1 MDLTGPNGV
10 VRRVLRSPTFV
21 YTGLAALSR
30 ASSILLAPFL
40 TRHLTNA
47 EYGDLAF
54 YQSAAGILG
63 MLLSLGL
70 LAAITRF
77 FFEGSDRA
85 SALAKAGGVAR
96 WLFLFVGGGASV
108 LLAALLLSPMS
119 ESNKHHWLSTV
130 LAAVGTAS
138 IAVPLALARA
148 RQLPFVVLWLAIA
161 ELGGLVAAT
170 LALVGPL
177 GRGLDGA
184 LEAMAVSG
192 AISAVTALAVVF
204 LSVPGKLVWAH
215 LREALRF
222 SVPFIPHFIA
232 NQLLTIGDRWILKA
246 NGLEARLGPYA
257 LASQLSA
264 PIGMIV
270 GAHNET
276 ASAVLGEQSRERGR
290 EWLHAQLPRLA
301 KGYYRI
307 ALPLCIIASASSPLL
322 PLLFSDR
329 FAEASLLLPFLSL
342 SLLVEVL
349 YYPAANI
356 LFFANATRYIP
367 VLSVT
372 AGVVSLVLNLVLIPR
387 WGAWG
392 ALASRLLAM
401 SLRSALAAWLALRVT
416 RPHAG
421 NLDGA

>member
-1 MDLTGPNGV
+1 MTLTGPNGV
-10 VRRVLRSPTFV
+10 IRRVLRSPTLA

-40 TRHLTNA
+40 TRNLTGA

-54 YQSAAGILG
+54 YQSAAGVLA

-77 FFEGSDRA
+77 FFEGSDRG
-85 SALAKAGGVAR
+85 SALVKAGGIAR
-96 WLFLFVGGGASV
+96 WLFLSVIGGATL

-119 ESNKHHWLSTV
+119 DSNKHHWLSTV

-148 RQLPFVVLWLAIA
+148 RQRPFVVFWLAIV
-161 ELGGLVAAT
+161 ELGGLMAAT

-184 LEAMAVSG
+184 LEAMAMSG
-192 AISAVTALAVVF
+192 AFSAVTALAVVF
-204 LSVPGKLVWAH
+204 ISVPGKLVGSH

-264 PIGMIV
+264 PIGIV
-270 GAHNET
+270 VVAHNET
-276 ASAVLGEQSRERGR
+276 ASAVLGEQTRERGKD
-290 EWLHAQLPRLA
+290 WLHTQLPSLA

-307 ALPLCIIASASSPLL
+307 ALPLCLLTSASAPLL
-322 PLLFSDR
+322 PILFSDR
-329 FAEASLLLPFLSL
+329 FAEASLLLPFLGL
-342 SLLVEVL
+342 SLLIEVL

-356 LFFANATRYIP
+356 IFFANETRYIP
-367 VLSVT
+367 ALSIS
-372 AGVVSLVLNLVLIPR
+372 AGVVSLLLNLALIPR

-392 ALASRLLAM
+392 ALVSRLLAM
-401 SLRSALAAWLALRVT
+401 SLRSSLGAWLAVRVT
-416 RPHAG
+416 RPKATIG
-421 NLDGA
+421 R

>member
-1 MDLTGPNGV
+1 MTPPSRYGV
-10 VRRVLRSPTFV
+10 IKRVLGSPTLV

-40 TRHLTNA
+40 TRHLSGS

-54 YQSAAGILG
+54 YQSAAAVLA
-63 MLLSLGL
+63 MLLSFGL
-70 LAAITRF
+70 QAAVTRF
-77 FFEGSDRA
+77 FFEGADRNA
-85 SALAKAGGVAR
+85 ALTKAGGVAR
-96 WLFLFVGGGASV
+96 WLLLSVGAGAT
-108 LLAALLLSPMS
+108 LLSAALVLSPLS
-119 ESNKHHWLSTV
+119 ESNKHHWFSTL

-148 RQLPFVVLWLAIA
+148 RQLPFVVLLLAIA
-161 ELGGLVAAT
+161 ELGGNVAAT

-177 GRGLDGA
+177 DRGINGA

-192 AISAVTALAVVF
+192 ALSAVTAVAVVF
-204 LSVPGKLVWAH
+204 LSVPGKLVGSH
-215 LREALRF
+215 LREALGF
-222 SVPFIPHFIA
+222 SLPLIPHFIA

-257 LASQLSA
+257 LATQLSA

-276 ASAVLGEQSRERGR
+276 ASAELGEGSRLRGR
-290 EWLHAQLPRLA
+290 DWLHTQLRPLS

-307 ALPLCIIASASSPLL
+307 VLPLCILVSALAPLL
-322 PLLFSDR
+322 PILFSDR
-329 FAEASLLLPFLSL
+329 FAEASLLLPFIGLSL
-342 SLLVEVL
+342 VVEVL

-367 VLSVT
+367 ILSIA

-392 ALASRLLAM
+392 AVASRLAAM
-401 SLRSALAAWLALRVT
+401 SLRSALGAWLALRVT
-416 RPHAG
+416 RPQ
-421 NLDGA
+421 